1 MQVIFLAV
9 SAAVFYALTYI
20 LSRMAGRDV
29 PPIMGGLI
37 TSAVVAAGM
46 LPWVAAT
53 VPLREFG
60 NPSLLWYVGIGV
72 FIPGFA
78 RTIHFAGLQRIG
90 ASPSALIRGLGPL
103 FSSSLAVLVL
113 GEVIS
118 VRVAAGTGFIVLGI
132 AVLSVRKEEVRSWAI
147 SGVLFSL
154 GVTMTYVFRDL
165 IIRYSSPDVPY
176 KTLAI
181 FVMAS
186 TSTVLMAAAW
196 VWLGDK
202 KIALLP
208 RRSLGLFGWVGV
220 STIFAQLSL
229 FLALDRGSV
238 VVVTPIVS
246 ALPMFV
252 MLFSFFLLR
261 EKEKITPFMVLGGV
275 LITVGGAL
283 ISLG

>member
-1 MQVIFLAV
+1 MRVDPAGRAGGSLFLAGFTGDNGPEKYLPPRGG
-9 SAAVFYALTYI
+9 AF
-20 LSRMAGRDV
+20 RMAVRKPIAGYFPGRL
-29 PPIMGGLI
+29 GGRILCADLLPLADGWAGRAADHGRLI

-132 AVLSVRKEEVRSWAI
+132 AVLSVRKGGVRSWLSA
-147 SGVLFSL
+147 GCFS
-154 GVTMTYVFRDL
+154 
-165 IIRYSSPDVPY
+165 
-176 KTLAI
+176 
-181 FVMAS
+181 
-186 TSTVLMAAAW
+186 AW
-196 VWLGDK
+196 G
-202 KIALLP
+202 
-208 RRSLGLFGWVGV
+208 
-220 STIFAQLSL
+220 
-229 FLALDRGSV
+229 
-238 VVVTPIVS
+238 
-246 ALPMFV
+246 
-252 MLFSFFLLR
+252 
-261 EKEKITPFMVLGGV
+261 
-275 LITVGGAL
+275 
-283 ISLG
+283 